1 MHPDSPGPSHTG
13 QSGSADGALLDA
25 RRLSV
30 RHAGGTLGLDD
41 LDLVLPGSGIVCLLG
56 ANGAGKTTLL
66 ECAAGI
72 VPAASGRLLVNGQ
85 PPGSPHLRNTVGV
98 MLQDGGLPGAARP
111 REFLEYVAR
120 LYPRPRDVRALLGR
134 VGVDPDTRTPIRRL
148 SGGQARRVAW
158 AAAMVGNASTL
169 ILDEPTAGVD
179 PVGRENFYDVLHE
192 ERDRGVAV
200 IVSTHLVE
208 DVEQLADFVAVLRHG
223 RLALCGTPEEL
234 RPRTSLIVR
243 SPREMDRDVLVAAL
257 PPGSSC
263 IKTSRDSYEVS
274 VPSGIDP
281 SVLTTV
287 ASWCAQHSVVP
298 DTSIADLRSVL
309 WNALRDVEP
318 GS

>member
-1 MHPDSPGPSHTG
+1 MSTGALGPSLP
-13 QSGSADGALLDA
+13 GAASPSHAAALRA
-25 RRLSV
+25 ERLTV
-30 RHAGGTLGLDD
+30 RYPPRTLGLDG
-41 LDLVLPGSGIVCLLG
+41 LDLVIPDSGITCLLG

-72 VPAASGRLLVNGQ
+72 VRPASGQLHVNGLS
-85 PPGSPHLRNTVGV
+85 PGSTYNRHNVGV
-98 MLQDGGLPGAARP
+98 MLQDGGLPGSARP

-120 LYPRPRDVRALLGR
+120 LYPRPRDVRALLAR
-134 VGVDPDTRTPIRRL
+134 VDIDPDTRTPIRRL

-158 AAAMVGNASTL
+158 AAAMVGAGRTL

-179 PVGRENFYDVLHE
+179 PIGRERLYEVLRE
-192 ERDRGVAV
+192 ERDHGVCV

-208 DVEQLADFVAVLRHG
+208 DVEQLADFVAVLRRG

-243 SPREMDRDVLVAAL
+243 AAREMDCAVLVSAL
-257 PPGSSC
+257 PAGSSC
-263 IKTSRDSYEVS
+263 TRTSSDSYEVV
-274 VPSGIDP
+274 VPSGVDP
-281 SVLTTV
+281 AVLTTV
-287 ASWCAQHSVVP
+287 ASWCAQHSVAP

-318 GS
+318 S